1 MKVLITGLNG
11 TLAPVL
17 AGQLMAAGHSVSG
30 WDRAVIPTNDFESTR
45 RLIRNER
52 PDAFFHLATGSADW
66 TEQAAQACA
75 ELSIPFLFTSSV
87 SVYSGEQQGPFKV
100 THLPRP
106 NDDYGRYKLDCET
119 RIRAAHPQAHIV
131 RIGWQIGNSRGG
143 NHMLDHLL
151 RLHEQDGHIE
161 ASINWFQACSF
172 LPDTAEGLIDILLSL
187 PGGLYHLDGNPGLNF
202 FQIVR
207 GLNRLHGFD
216 WGIMET
222 IQPAL
227 NNRLLDARV
236 KMKQVTESFGG

>member
-1 MKVLITGLNG
+1 MKALVTGLNG

-17 AGQLMAAGHSVSG
+17 AGQLKAAGHTVSG
-30 WDRAVIPTNDFESTR
+30 WDRAVIPTNDFETTR
-45 RLIRNER
+45 RHIRNDR

-66 TEQAAQACA
+66 AEQAARACA

-87 SVYSGEQQGPFKV
+87 SVYPGEQQGPFEV
-100 THLPRP
+100 TDLPRP

-119 RIRAAHPQAHIV
+119 RVRAAHPQAHIV

-143 NHMLDHLL
+143 NHMLDYLL
-151 RLHEQDGHIE
+151 RQHAQAGRIE

-172 LPDTAEGLIDILLSL
+172 LPDTAQGLIDTLLSL

-202 FQIVR
+202 FQIVH
-207 GLNRLHGFD
+207 GLNRLHGHN
-216 WGIMET
+216 WEIMET

-227 NNRLLDARV
+227 DNRLLDARV
-236 KMKQVTESFGG
+236 NIRKITASFL